1 MRSSRVLVAPL
12 LALTLAGCGVTSSA
26 SREMGND
33 GVSPPAP
40 KTLGVNAYLWQA
52 SLDTLSFLP
61 LASTDPFGG
70 LIISGWYTASSSPD
84 ERIKVMVHIMDRGLR
99 ADGLKIAVF
108 RQERHGT
115 EWRDAKATPY
125 AARKLEDAILTRARE
140 LRLATRAPQRT

>member
-1 MRSSRVLVAPL
+1 MRCSRVLAAPL
-12 LALTLAGCGVTSSA
+12 LALALAGCGMTSTA

-33 GVSPPAP
+33 GVSAPAP

-70 LIISGWYTASSSPD
+70 VIISGWYIAPASPD
-84 ERIKVMVHIMDRGLR
+84 ERIKVLVHIMDRGLR
-99 ADGLKIAVF
+99 ADGLKVAVF
-108 RQERHGT
+108 RQERHGA
-115 EWRDAKATPY
+115 EWRDAKSTPD